1 MSHKEIIFARK
12 KLRRSFFVFPPSRLI
27 FSSRLPGLQTK
38 LTVQKG
44 NQYPR
49 KRFTPLP
56 LPTMHYASIENLAK
70 SFGIRTLFKN
80 ISFYVE
86 EGDKIA
92 LVARNGSGKST
103 LLKIIAGLDTADSGT
118 VWVHKDIKVIML
130 QQDTHFEEM
139 KSIWDNVLRM
149 DNPVV
154 KVVKE
159 YEMCLEQEEE
169 NIEKLTDLMARVD
182 ELNAWSFESELKQIL
197 GKLNLHHLNEPVKNL
212 SGGQRK
218 RVALAQALIEA
229 QLHEGKCLLILD
241 EPTNHLDVEMIE
253 WLEDYLSA
261 QKVTL
266 LCVTHDRYFLDA
278 VCNEILEME
287 DEKIY
292 VYKGNYDYFLEQ
304 KSLRQEVQASE
315 LQKDKNI
322 FRKELEWMR
331 KQPKARTTK
340 SKSRQDAFADIE
352 ERVSKRKE
360 ETDVSL
366 QVKMT
371 RLGGKVLEMK
381 KIYKSYG
388 DKVILKGF
396 DHTFKKGERI
406 GIVGKNGIGKS
417 TFLKIAL
424 QQEKPDS
431 GKVNHGDTVV
441 FGNFNQEGLQY
452 KEDKRA
458 IEYVKDFAEFFPLA
472 DGTKISA
479 TQFMEKFGFASEQ
492 QYTPLSKLS
501 GGEKRRLHLLSI
513 LFLNPNFLI
522 LDEPTNDLDLQTLR
536 TLEEFLLDF
545 PGCILIVSHDRYF
558 MDRMVDHLFAFEG
571 DGVIKDFP
579 GNYTLY
585 REWKSTVDR
594 DSSTGP
600 GGLAVDRGASEEK
613 QAPAIKAEQRT
624 TNIGQRKPSFKEKH
638 EFEQLEKEM
647 PELQKEKAAL
657 EEKMNSGSMDYDA
670 LQKAAQRISSIVQLL
685 DEKEM
690 RWLELSE
697 RI

>member
-1 MSHKEIIFARK
+1 MTVTFAA
-12 KLRRSFFVFPPSRLI
+12 
-27 FSSRLPGLQTK
+27 
-38 LTVQKG
+38 
-44 NQYPR
+44 
-49 KRFTPLP
+49 
-56 LPTMHYASIENLAK
+56 MHYASIENIGK

-86 EGDKIA
+86 EGDKVA
-92 LVARNGSGKST
+92 FVARNGSGKST

-118 VWVHKDIKVIML
+118 LWVHKDIKVVML
-130 QQDTHFEEM
+130 QQDTTFDET
-139 KSIWDNVLRM
+139 KSIWDNILRL

-159 YEMCLEQEEE
+159 YEMCLEDDPE
-169 NIEKLTDLMARVD
+169 NIDKLTNLMARVD
-182 ELNAWSFESELKQIL
+182 ELNAWNFESELKQIL

-241 EPTNHLDVEMIE
+241 EPTNHLDVQMIE

-292 VYKGNYDYFLEQ
+292 VYKGDYDYFLEQ
-304 KSLRQEVQASE
+304 KSLRHEVQQSE

-331 KQPKARTTK
+331 KQPRARTTK
-340 SKSRQDAFADIE
+340 SKSRQDAFTEIE
-352 ERVSKRKE
+352 ERVSQKKE
-360 ETDVSL
+360 DVDVSL

-381 KIYKSYG
+381 KINKSYG
-388 DKVILKGF
+388 DKVLIKGF
-396 DHTFKKGERI
+396 EYIFKKGERV
-406 GIVGKNGIGKS
+406 GIVGKNGVGKS

-424 QQEKPDS
+424 HQEKPDS

-441 FGNFNQEGLQY
+441 FGNFDQEGLVY

-458 IEYVKDFAEFFPLA
+458 IEFVKDFAEFFPLA
-472 DGTKISA
+472 DGSKISA
-479 TQFMEKFGFASEQ
+479 SQFMEKFGFMAEQ

-501 GGEKRRLHLLSI
+501 GGEKRRLHLLSV

-571 DGVIKDFP
+571 DGIIKDFP
-579 GNYTLY
+579 GNYTQY
-585 REWKSTVDR
+585 REALAAAQFTGHVIADKKTIEPVMRQRSAST
-594 DSSTGP
+594 
-600 GGLAVDRGASEEK
+600 
-613 QAPAIKAEQRT
+613 EQKKLT
-624 TNIGQRKPSFKEKH
+624 FKEKH
-638 EFEQLEKEM
+638 EFESIEKEI
-647 PELQKEKAAL
+647 PLLQKEKITL
-657 EEKMNSGSMDYDA
+657 EEKMNKGSMPFDE
-670 LQKAAQRISSIVQLL
+670 LQQAAQRIGGIVQLL

-697 RI
+697 KM

>member
-1 MSHKEIIFARK
+1 
-12 KLRRSFFVFPPSRLI
+12 
-27 FSSRLPGLQTK
+27 
-38 LTVQKG
+38 
-44 NQYPR
+44 
-49 KRFTPLP
+49 
-56 LPTMHYASIENLAK
+56 MHYASVENISK

-92 LVARNGSGKST
+92 FVARNGTGKST

-118 VWVHKDIKVIML
+118 VWVHKDVKVIML
-130 QQDTHFEEM
+130 QQDTAFDNA
-139 KSIWDNVLRM
+139 KSIWDNILRM
-149 DNPVV
+149 DNPIV

-159 YEMCLEQEEE
+159 YEMYLEDGKHDDDKL
-169 NIEKLTDLMARVD
+169 NDLIEQLS
-182 ELNAWSFESELKQIL
+182 ELNAWNFESDLKQIL

-218 RVALAQALIEA
+218 RVALAQALIES
-229 QLHEGKCLLILD
+229 QLHEGRCLLILD

-253 WLEDYLSA
+253 WLEDFLSS
-261 QKVTL
+261 QKSTL
-266 LCVTHDRYFLDA
+266 LLVTHDRYFLDT
-278 VCNEILEME
+278 VCNEIIEMD
-287 DEKIY
+287 DEKLY
-292 VYKGNYDYFLEQ
+292 VYKGDYDYFLEQ
-304 KSLRQEVQASE
+304 KSLRQEVQQSE

-340 SKSRQDAFADIE
+340 SKSRQDAFVDIQ
-352 ERVSKRKE
+352 ERVSQQKDE
-360 ETDVSL
+360 PEITL

-381 KIYKSYG
+381 KINKSYG
-388 DKVILKGF
+388 EKPIIKGF
-396 DHTFKKGERI
+396 DYTFKRGERI

-424 QQEKPDS
+424 GQEPPDS
-431 GKVNHGDTVV
+431 GKINHGDTVV
-441 FGNFNQEGLQY
+441 FGNFAQEGLQY

-472 DGTKISA
+472 DGSKISA
-479 TQFMEKFGFASEQ
+479 SQFMEKFGFNAQ
-492 QYTPLSKLS
+492 QQFTPLSKLS
-501 GGEKRRLHLLSI
+501 GGEKRRLHLLSV

-536 TLEEFLLDF
+536 TLEEFLKDF

-558 MDRMVDHLFAFEG
+558 MDRVVDHLFAFEG
-571 DGVIKDFP
+571 DGIIKDFP
-579 GNYTLY
+579 GNYSEY
-585 REWKSTVDR
+585 REWKEKELQAA
-594 DSSTGP
+594 SSKPQAAKPRESGVQSAP
-600 GGLAVDRGASEEK
+600 QILNEK
-613 QAPAIKAEQRT
+613 TPF
-624 TNIGQRKPSFKEKH
+624 SFKEKN
-638 EFEQLEKEM
+638 EFEKLEKEM
-647 PELQKEKAAL
+647 PALQKEKITL
-657 EEKMNSGSMDYDA
+657 EEKMNVGNLPYEE
-670 LQKAAQRISSIVQLL
+670 LQKASERVNEIIKLL